1 MPGRREGYG
10 DRSLGA
16 ESPGKTKTNKK
27 KNPNPGSVRDP
38 DSSKQRE
45 MRKTPDISWS
55 LLCTSAYT
63 YIHIHKHDNLAYDLH
78 GLDTIKLTQT

>member
-1 MPGRREGYG
+1 MET
-10 DRSLGA
+10 GA
-16 ESPGKTKTNKK
+16 WGLQVQAKQKQQQ
-27 KNPNPGSVRDP
+27 KNPQNPGSVRDP

-45 MRKTPDISWS
+45 MRKTPGISWP